1 MITETRKGISALG
14 ALTLFTAL
22 SAEVWPRLLGAPGA
36 IILWA
41 ALSALIAVAVTRL
54 GGWAKLH
61 PGLLPKSLALVAV
74 LAVLS
79 IAWAPERAPAA
90 GGIAGLLA
98 VTLAGIFLA
107 TTFSWPAL
115 LALLGRSSRLLIGL
129 ALIFELVRAL
139 FLPPGIQPVACL
151 GTVAALGLV
160 VLIVQCL
167 SGTVGLGRMLCWVA
181 VFTGALIVAGSWT
194 AVAALAATGLA
205 WGALR
210 LARSR
215 AEGHRGWVAIASAGV
230 AVLAGTTL
238 AMTSGHWPALPEGL
252 ASMSA
257 AGLVL
262 VLAVIVSTL
271 YRAWWL
277 GADRQH
283 DSTGIPL
290 PFATASLVPL
300 LLAAFALVYLTAD
313 LSSGA
318 TANLAAS
325 WLILTTVT
333 VKSKQD
339 AHSVALALDAVSGRS
354 GDKELPGFPR

>member
-1 MITETRKGISALG
+1 MITETHKGNSALG
-14 ALTLFTAL
+14 ALTLFTVL
-22 SAEVWPRLLGAPGA
+22 STEVWPRLLGVPGA

-41 ALSALIAVAVTRL
+41 ALSALIAVGVTRL

-61 PGLLPKSLALVAV
+61 PRLLPKSLALVVVFA
-74 LAVLS
+74 LLS
-79 IAWAPERAPAA
+79 IAWAPERVPAA
-90 GGIAGLLA
+90 GGVAALLA
-98 VTLAGIFLA
+98 VTLTGIFLA

-115 LALLGRSSRLLIGL
+115 LALLGRTSRLLIGL

-139 FLPPGIQPVACL
+139 FFPPGIQPVACL
-151 GTVAALGLV
+151 GTVSALGLV
-160 VLIVQCL
+160 VLMLQRL

-181 VFTGALIVAGSWT
+181 VFAGALIVAGSWT
-194 AVAALAATGLA
+194 DAAALAGTGLA

-210 LARSR
+210 LARNR

-230 AVLAGTTL
+230 ALFVGATL
-238 AMTSGHWPALPEGL
+238 AMTWVHWPAPPEGL

-262 VLAVIVSTL
+262 VAAVIVSTL

-283 DSTGIPL
+283 DSTGKSL
-290 PFATASLVPL
+290 PFATASLLPL
-300 LLAAFALVYLTAD
+300 LLAAFAVVYLAAALSSRETAD
-313 LSSGA
+313 
-318 TANLAAS
+318 LAAS
-325 WLILTTVT
+325 WLILTLVT

-339 AHSVALALDAVSGRS
+339 AHSVALPLDAVSGRYR
-354 GDKELPGFPR
+354 DRELPGLPR